1 MPSSTLTNHQSTP
14 ENPPSLWAPASSV
27 TNRMPSSWPANDHIG
42 GVAFSV
48 GGVGANGSVKQ
59 CLCIC
64 VWLPVVGPESAAP
77 SHRCPIPRPAGL
89 TSTAACA
96 VLADVGVPAAAH
108 DLNRAATDPTDPTTR
123 PVCSSDTHHGPFAR
137 AFCRGVCCYEKDPD
151 RGESESLVSPCVM

>member
-64 VWLPVVGPESAAP
+64 VWLPVVGPESAAT

-108 DLNRAATDPTDPTTR
+108 DLNQLPLTRRTRRPDLCAHLTRTTDLLLAHFAGAFVAMKKIRIEVSQRA
-123 PVCSSDTHHGPFAR
+123 SSPR
-137 AFCRGVCCYEKDPD
+137 A
-151 RGESESLVSPCVM
+151 